1 MTTAVSP
8 SVGKGKNKTYDPYA
22 LRKSAKTPW
31 GNPVVYFFSLLLVA
45 LCVGPVLYIII
56 GGFRTNAQITRDP
69 AGWPD
74 PWNFENYKTVFTSNI
89 FWPELVNSLIVSIG
103 TMVGIVVLA
112 LMVSFVIARY
122 EFKFNKL
129 LYSLFAAGMMFPIT
143 VAITPLYLLLR
154 NLHLINSHLGII
166 LPQIAFGLPQAI
178 IILVPFLKSIPKE
191 LEEAAELDGCSRIG
205 FFGRMVLPL
214 SWPGVATVGI
224 LSFVS
229 SWNAYM
235 LPLFLLND
243 SSKYTLP
250 LGVQMF
256 SSQHSVDTAQVLAF
270 TSLSMIPALI
280 CFTIFQKKIVGGLT
294 GCCQGLVAATIN
306 VPWKGTWL
314 FGPIPFNLFL
324 SSFPR
329 HPFFSMR
336 RKP

>member
-56 GGFRTNAQITRDP
+56 GGF
-69 AGWPD
+69 
-74 PWNFENYKTVFTSNI
+74 
-89 FWPELVNSLIVSIG
+89 SLIVSIG

-294 GCCQGLVAATIN
+294 GAV
-306 VPWKGTWL
+306 KG
-314 FGPIPFNLFL
+314 
-324 SSFPR
+324 
-329 HPFFSMR
+329 
-336 RKP
+336 

>member
-1 MTTAVSP
+1 MTSAVFP
-8 SVGKGKNKTYDPYA
+8 SVGKGKNKTYDPYT

-31 GNPVVYFFSLLLVA
+31 GIPVVYFFSLLLVA
-45 LCVGPVLYIII
+45 LCVLVRCCTSLSAASAPIRRLRGTRPAGPIHGTL
-56 GGFRTNAQITRDP
+56 RITRRCSLRT
-69 AGWPD
+69 
-74 PWNFENYKTVFTSNI
+74 Y
-89 FWPELVNSLIVSIG
+89 FWSELVNSLIVSIG
-103 TMVGIVVLA
+103 TMVGVVVLA

-154 NLHLINSHLGII
+154 NLHLINSHLGVV
-166 LPQIAFGLPQAI
+166 LPRIAFGLPQAI

-294 GCCQGLVAATIN
+294 GAV
-306 VPWKGTWL
+306 KG
-314 FGPIPFNLFL
+314 
-324 SSFPR
+324 
-329 HPFFSMR
+329 
-336 RKP
+336 

>member
-89 FWPELVNSLIVSIG
+89 FWPELGNSLIVSIG

-235 LPLFLLND
+235 LPQVHLAARRADVQLPAFGRYRSGTGLHLAVDDPRADLLHHFPEED
-243 SSKYTLP
+243 RWRP
-250 LGVQMF
+250 
-256 SSQHSVDTAQVLAF
+256 DR
-270 TSLSMIPALI
+270 
-280 CFTIFQKKIVGGLT
+280 
-294 GCCQGLVAATIN
+294 CCQGLVAATIN

>member
-8 SVGKGKNKTYDPYA
+8 SVGKGKNKTYDPYT

-56 GGFRTNAQITRDP
+56 GGFRTNSQITRDP

-89 FWPELVNSLIVSIG
+89 FWSELVNSLIVSIG
-103 TMVGIVVLA
+103 TMVGVVVLA

-191 LEEAAELDGCSRIG
+191 LEEAATIDGSGFLKTYSSIMFPLAKPIMATVVIMQFIWTWNSFLLPLIVTLSRPELRTLAVGLYALRGENVVDWTGIAAGACIA
-205 FFGRMVLPL
+205 VLPIIL
-214 SWPGVATVGI
+214 IFICLQRYFVDGVAGAVK
-224 LSFVS
+224 S
-229 SWNAYM
+229 
-235 LPLFLLND
+235 
-243 SSKYTLP
+243 
-250 LGVQMF
+250 
-256 SSQHSVDTAQVLAF
+256 
-270 TSLSMIPALI
+270 
-280 CFTIFQKKIVGGLT
+280 
-294 GCCQGLVAATIN
+294 
-306 VPWKGTWL
+306 
-314 FGPIPFNLFL
+314 
-324 SSFPR
+324 
-329 HPFFSMR
+329 
-336 RKP
+336 